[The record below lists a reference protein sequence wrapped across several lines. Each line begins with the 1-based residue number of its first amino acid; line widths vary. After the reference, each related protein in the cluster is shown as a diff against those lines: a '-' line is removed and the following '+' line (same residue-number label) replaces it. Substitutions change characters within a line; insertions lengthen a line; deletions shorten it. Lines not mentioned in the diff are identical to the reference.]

1 MRLGHIGLGLG
12 LLTGSGLDLTLIQP
26 SSNQVCMIVTR
37 RALPL
42 NATQVYVC
50 GYMRGEGDLGSD

>member
-1 MRLGHIGLGLG
+1 MRLGHIGLGFG
-12 LLTGSGLDLTLIQP
+12 LLTGSESGSGLDLTLIQP

-42 NATQVYVC
+42 NATQVYVGIC
-50 GYMRGEGDLGSD
+50 VVRVI

>member
-12 LLTGSGLDLTLIQP
+12 LLTGSESGSGLGLITLIKP
-26 SSNQVCMIVTR
+26 STNQVCMIVTH

-42 NATQVYVC
+42 NARQVYVGIC
-50 GYMRGEGDLGSD
+50 VVRG